1 MKKTIEQIFAELDGL
16 MEKLEA
22 SGTTLE
28 ESFAYYQTGMKLVK
42 ECGEKIDKVE
52 KQMIILQEGETDG
65 EA

>member
-1 MKKTIEQIFAELDGL
+1 MKKDIEQIFAELDEL

-52 KQMIILQEGETDG
+52 KQMIILQEGEPDG
-65 EA
+65 EG